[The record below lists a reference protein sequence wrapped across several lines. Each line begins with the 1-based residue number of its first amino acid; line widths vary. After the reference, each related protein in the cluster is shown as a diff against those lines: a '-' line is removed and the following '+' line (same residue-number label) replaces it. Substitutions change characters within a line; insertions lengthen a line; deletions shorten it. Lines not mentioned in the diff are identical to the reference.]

1 MKRAL
6 CKDTVPSTAVL
17 PAASRKYCFS
27 AFIPLFLSAWLFFAL
42 FSLPAGAQNP
52 AEIIDRMEQAMRGNS
67 NYAESTMRIERPRY
81 QREVS
86 MRSWMLGRDYSMIII
101 TAPSRD
107 EGTAY
112 LMRENDIWN
121 YDPRIDRTIRLPS
134 SMMAQSWMGSDF
146 TNDDLVRDSDMVEDF
161 EHEILRTE
169 EYEGRQAYVIKMIP
183 KPDTPV
189 VWGKVKMWVCTES
202 YIQLRVENYDQQ
214 NELVNIMML
223 DEIREMGGRKI
234 PARITVKP
242 VGKDNERTILT
253 YDKLEFDVEINRRFF
268 TQENMQRQ
276 R

>member
-1 MKRAL
+1 MY
-6 CKDTVPSTAVL
+6 
-17 PAASRKYCFS
+17 RKTIAKSLLLTCMMS
-27 AFIPLFLSAWLFFAL
+27 VMPL
-42 FSLPAGAQNP
+42 AGTQGQDQDP
-52 AEIIDRMEQAMRGNS
+52 AEIIDRMEQIMRGNS
-67 NYAESTMRIERPRY
+67 NYAEMTMRIERPRY

-86 MRSWMLGRDYSMIII
+86 MRSWMYGRDYSMIII

-146 TNDDLVRDSDMVEDF
+146 TNDDLVRDTDIVEDF

-169 EYEGRQAYVIKMIP
+169 EYDGRNAYVIRLIP
-183 KPDTPV
+183 KPDTPI
-189 VWGKVKMWVCTES
+189 VWGKVKMWICTDT

-214 NELVNIMML
+214 DELVNTMKL
-223 DEIREMGGRKI
+223 DEIRDMGDREI
-234 PARITVKP
+234 PTRITVVP
-242 VGKDNERTILT
+242 ADKDNERTILV
-253 YDKLEFDVEINRRFF
+253 YEKLEFGIDISRRFF